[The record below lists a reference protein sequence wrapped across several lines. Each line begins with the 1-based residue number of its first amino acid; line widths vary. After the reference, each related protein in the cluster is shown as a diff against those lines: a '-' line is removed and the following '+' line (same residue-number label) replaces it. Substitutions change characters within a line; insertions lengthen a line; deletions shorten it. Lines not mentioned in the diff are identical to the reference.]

1 MVQKEVKKK
10 TRIYGTVAVLSAI
23 VLISMIYVMGSVPQV
38 FPPSETPPVLGMKT
52 FSSLEALTTFLTANT
67 QGQSSYRGGPLDSQF
82 FGESTLA
89 PAPAI
94 QGPLGATGGKNLES
108 APTYSVDSGY
118 STTNIQ
124 VQGVDEADTVKT
136 DGQYIY
142 AISNGQNFG
151 FYMTQ
156 EYAGQTGNSI
166 YIINADPQNAKVV
179 SKITLE
185 NNTQPA
191 GMFLSQDSSK
201 LVVLASK
208 YEVFAV
214 DVARSGDESKDA
226 MLLSYHSDVY
236 TYINVYD
243 IADKANPVL
252 DRNFTVSGS
261 YFNSRMIG
269 NYVYTI
275 VSQSAYVTNNAV
287 TLPVVYE
294 KTVASQ
300 IEPTSVRYAEDTV
313 DEYFTFTTFVG
324 LDIMDDS
331 QQPTNMTILM
341 GGTST
346 MYVSPENIYVTYATY
361 TPGGQYT
368 SIYRVGIDGSQLTL
382 EAQGNVPGY
391 LLNQYSMDE
400 YQGYFRVATTWNTGG
415 MFRAPLAAEEEP
427 TTMNNIYVLDM
438 GLSIVGRL
446 ENLAEDE
453 RIFSSRF
460 IGDKAYLVTFRQV
473 DPFFVIDLSNPA
485 SPKVAGELKIP
496 GYSSYLHPFDENY
509 VIGLGKENSTVKLSL
524 FDVSDVNNPTE
535 IAKYVIDGDYTDSS
549 ALYEPKAFLF
559 DKAKELLVIP
569 VSVTEY
575 GVIDSGIRTDSS
587 DTPKRAEPAVPDGKE
602 SYSASQGSYWQGAYV
617 FKLTASGGFEYRGG
631 ITHITNTDPNNI
643 YNYDYNLQVERALY
657 IDNTLYTIS
666 NNQIKLNNLTN
677 LAELA
682 IVSLQ

>member
-10 TRIYGTVAVLSAI
+10 TRIYGTVAVLSAL

-52 FSSLEALTTFLTANT
+52 FSSLEALTTFLTAKT
-67 QGQSSYRGGPLDSQF
+67 QGQQSYRGGPLDSQF
-82 FGESTLA
+82 FGESALA
-89 PAPAI
+89 PAPAV
-94 QGPLGATGGKNLES
+94 QGPLGVTGGKNTLES
-108 APTYSVDSGY
+108 APSFTVDSTH

-142 AISNGQNFG
+142 AISNAQNFG

-156 EYAGQTGNSI
+156 DSTPQTGNSI

-179 SKITLE
+179 SKITLQ

-191 GMFLSQDSSK
+191 GMFLSQDSTK

-208 YEVFAV
+208 YEVFAY
-214 DVARSGDESKDA
+214 DTERSTDS
-226 MLLSYHSDVY
+226 MLLPYHSDVF
-236 TYINVYD
+236 TFINVYD
-243 IADKANPVL
+243 ISNKANPVL
-252 DRNFTVSGS
+252 ARNFTVSGS
-261 YFNSRMIG
+261 YFNSRMIN
-269 NYVYTI
+269 NYVYAV
-275 VSQSAYVTNNAV
+275 VSQPAYVTNNSV
-287 TLPVVYE
+287 TLPVVCE
-294 KTVASQ
+294 KTVASP

-313 DEYFTFTTFVG
+313 DNYFTFTTFVG
-324 LDIMDDS
+324 LNIMDAT

-346 MYVSPENIYVTYATY
+346 MYVSPENIYITYLTY

-368 SIYRVGIDGSQLTL
+368 SIYRVRINGSQLTF

-415 MFRAPLAAEEEP
+415 IFRAPLTAEEEP
-427 TTMNNIYVLDM
+427 TSMNNIYVLNMDM
-438 GLSIVGRL
+438 SIVGRL
-446 ENLAEDE
+446 ENLAKDE

-496 GYSSYLHPFDENY
+496 GYSSYLHPFDANHI
-509 VIGLGKENSTVKLSL
+509 IGLGKENNTVKLSL
-524 FDVSDVNNPTE
+524 FDVSNVNNPTE
-535 IAKYVIDGDYTDSS
+535 IAKYIIDGDYTDSS

-559 DKAKELLVIP
+559 NKQKELLVIP
-569 VSVTEY
+569 VSVTKY
-575 GVIDSGIRTDSS
+575 GVIDSGSRS
-587 DTPKRAEPAVPDGKE
+587 PAPDGKE
-602 SYSASQGSYWQGAYV
+602 VYDYTQGSYWQGAYV
-617 FKLTASGGFEYRGG
+617 FRLTASGGFEYRGG
-631 ITHITNTDPNNI
+631 ITHIKKNDPSTI
-643 YNYDYNLQVERALY
+643 TLYDDNLQVERALY
-657 IDNTLYTIS
+657 IGNILYTIS
-666 NNQIKLNNLTN
+666 NAQIKLNNLTN
-677 LAELA
+677 LAEITTVAL
-682 IVSLQ
+682 S